1 MKRAHT
7 LVTLVGQAIKPEILA
22 DLDNSGRESLNSLVS
37 CLINLATME
46 EGAPALKL
54 SGLAAAAGSTLGKI
68 LNAMPAVTFVESCVS
83 MLASDSTIVCYFRIF
98 ILLFWLTSP
107 TLLQIHI
114 GALELLSERIPNVA
128 DHIRRD
134 ITRKINHIV
143 ELVIKLLAQDNVRL
157 RAQSLRVLAA
167 VGSTLVPGEQG
178 PLTTSLPLILG
189 ALSVPDLVGHALDTL
204 IPLS

>member
-1 MKRAHT
+1 MPCQRSLSSNPAYLCWPLT
-7 LVTLVGQAIKPEILA
+7 VRLYVTPGYL
-22 DLDNSGRESLNSLVS
+22 
-37 CLINLATME
+37 
-46 EGAPALKL
+46 
-54 SGLAAAAGSTLGKI
+54 
-68 LNAMPAVTFVESCVS
+68 F
-83 MLASDSTIVCYFRIF
+83 YF
-98 ILLFWLTSP
+98 FWLTSP
-107 TLLQIHI
+107 TPLQIHI

-128 DHIRRD
+128 DHVRRD